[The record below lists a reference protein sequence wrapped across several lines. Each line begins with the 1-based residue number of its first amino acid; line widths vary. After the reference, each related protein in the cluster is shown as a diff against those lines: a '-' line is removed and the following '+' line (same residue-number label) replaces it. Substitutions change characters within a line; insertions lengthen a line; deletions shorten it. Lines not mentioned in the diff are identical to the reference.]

1 MKKQNKKLSCLLFIS
16 MLLLCLSGC
25 SHTKDLNKEL
35 SSLRSGEKTS
45 DASAKS
51 KDAKR
56 LDFEILSENG
66 KFGFKVDAVPDTVGE
81 TSVAVYK
88 EHARAFDKNEFQR
101 LAKKLF
107 DEGKFSYCKPV
118 SAWTRE
124 EVLERKRQENIKEEK
139 KGLEITTGDCWNY
152 YYNNLKQWNAA
163 SYKEGEFCKGNELT
177 FYDEI
182 ILAKGEIDQ
191 KQYVLCAV
199 YSNKEP
205 FYMLRKEEDFIEF
218 KLGFQSNVMPYADM
232 DSKDPSTKYQTDQL
246 MQNEWEDTSQLQK
259 EYDGENPSLSKE
271 DTEKLAVDFMQRW
284 FEEDFG
290 VVKTNIVTQSGNDTD
305 TASKLAGYAVYL
317 QRSVDH
323 MLVNQKN
330 YWWNYDLEEKENSD
344 EYVPKQELYRVE
356 VKYGEISKVEIWG
369 NCYEVEETLVDHVE
383 LMDFS
388 TIVTIAKDSLQQTI
402 RENETLLKGN
412 VSKNV
417 ETLTNVNLRYVT
429 VSYKGQL
436 TLIPAWFFET
446 FHETKC
452 VVNAMD
458 GSVIF
463 VIPKIN

>member
-1 MKKQNKKLSCLLFIS
+1 
-16 MLLLCLSGC
+16 
-25 SHTKDLNKEL
+25 
-35 SSLRSGEKTS
+35 
-45 DASAKS
+45 
-51 KDAKR
+51 
-56 LDFEILSENG
+56 
-66 KFGFKVDAVPDTVGE
+66 
-81 TSVAVYK
+81 
-88 EHARAFDKNEFQR
+88 
-101 LAKKLF
+101 
-107 DEGKFSYCKPV
+107 
-118 SAWTRE
+118 
-124 EVLERKRQENIKEEK
+124 
-139 KGLEITTGDCWNY
+139 
-152 YYNNLKQWNAA
+152 
-163 SYKEGEFCKGNELT
+163 
-177 FYDEI
+177 
-182 ILAKGEIDQ
+182 
-191 KQYVLCAV
+191 
-199 YSNKEP
+199 
-205 FYMLRKEEDFIEF
+205 
-218 KLGFQSNVMPYADM
+218 
-232 DSKDPSTKYQTDQL
+232 
-246 MQNEWEDTSQLQK
+246 
-259 EYDGENPSLSKE
+259 
-271 DTEKLAVDFMQRW
+271 MQRW

-317 QRSVDH
+317 QRNVDH
-323 MLVNQKN
+323 ILVNQKN

-417 ETLTNVNLRYVT
+417 ETLTSVNLRYVT